1 MDLLRT
7 RVYPVLEIGTNI
19 VLLNLLWLA
28 ASLPLLTAYPATA
41 ALFGVVRHWV
51 RQEDPG
57 VIAPFF
63 RHFRENLRQ
72 SLLLGPAW
80 TFLGV
85 ALALNLLA
93 IRQLPTVL
101 AVPLL
106 ALAGTVTLVY
116 LLTTTYLFPV
126 MVSFHAT
133 SVSVVRNALFLA
145 LGQPA
150 LSLLALGFLAL
161 VLLVTAVVPAALLCS
176 GGLAAYGVSAIYQ
189 RALRKAVP
197 TGAESDDDPKR

>member
-19 VLLNLLWLA
+19 VLLTLLWLT

-41 ALFGVVRHWV
+41 ALFGVVRNWV

-85 ALALNLLA
+85 VLALNLLA
-93 IRQLPTVL
+93 SRQLPAVL

-106 ALAGTVTLVY
+106 ALTGTMTLVY
-116 LLTTTYLFPV
+116 LLTTIYLFPV
-126 MVSFHAT
+126 MVSFHIT
-133 SVSVVRNALFLA
+133 SVAVVRNALFLA

-161 VLLVTAVVPAALLCS
+161 VLLVTAVVPAALLLS
-176 GGLAAYGVSAIYQ
+176 GGLGAYGVYAIFH
-189 RALRKAVP
+189 RALRRVMPTAVE
-197 TGAESDDDPKR
+197 GNDDPEA